1 MNFKIL
7 RTKDLIN
14 LNEFTKIVDLFQSTF
29 KIIKP
34 LKDKRL
40 IDKVEYQAVHTVQS
54 WEQGRLDKIANKYYN
69 EVNYLDGLMKYNGIS
84 NPFSVEEG
92 RELLI
97 PTKETLDASYRVLR
111 LKRPAISGKLEKM
124 AKLADVEKKSKIDT
138 AKKGFNSSKK
148 RNISPNIVTNG
159 NVGIQRDS
167 SKNKIILGA
176 NLNNRSRS

>member
-1 MNFKIL
+1 
-7 RTKDLIN
+7 
-14 LNEFTKIVDLFQSTF
+14 
-29 KIIKP
+29 
-34 LKDKRL
+34 
-40 IDKVEYQAVHTVQS
+40 
-54 WEQGRLDKIANKYYN
+54 
-69 EVNYLDGLMKYNGIS
+69 MKYNGIS